1 MIVSQQTLRAY
12 LVDDELLAIRRLSRL
27 LAEHHEVE
35 IVGSATNSQLALDF
49 LKSEAVDLLFLDIMM
64 PGMNGF
70 ELLEHLPNQPVVIF
84 TTAYDNH
91 ALRAFE
97 VNSIDYLLKPI
108 APEQLDR
115 ALRKVNSLR
124 TSGLAVELRAQ
135 FSKLASEFS
144 SRSTAVNYAD
154 RIASRIG
161 DRIVF
166 IELATITHFFSE
178 DKTTFAVTEAK
189 RYIVDY
195 SLCEV
200 ERRTST
206 HGFQRIHRA
215 TLVNLSF
222 VDELH
227 RWFGGRLVVRLKDM
241 HHTELPVSRDLVPAL
256 KRRLGLH

>member
-1 MIVSQQTLRAY
+1 MIDSQRTLRAY

-27 LAEHHEVE
+27 LAEHEEVE
-35 IVGSATNSQLALDF
+35 VVGSATDAQLALEF

-70 ELLEHLPNQPVVIF
+70 ELLEYLPNQPVVIF

-124 TSGLAVELRAQ
+124 TSSLAAELRAQ
-135 FSKLASEFS
+135 FSALASQFA
-144 SRSTAVNYAD
+144 RQSTVVDYAD

-161 DRIVF
+161 DRTVF
-166 IELATITHFFSE
+166 IELSTITHFLSE

-189 RYIVDY
+189 RYMIDY
-195 SLCEV
+195 SLSEI

-206 HGFQRIHRA
+206 QGFQRIHRA

-222 VDELH
+222 IDELH
-227 RWFGGRLVVRLKDM
+227 RWFGGRLVVRLKDK